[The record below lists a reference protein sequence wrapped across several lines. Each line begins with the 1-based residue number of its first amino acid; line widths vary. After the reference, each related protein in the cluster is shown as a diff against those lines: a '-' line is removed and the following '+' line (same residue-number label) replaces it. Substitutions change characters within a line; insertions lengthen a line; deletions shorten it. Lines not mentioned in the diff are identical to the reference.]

1 MRKIRASN
9 VEPLT
14 PFIFFSPFF
23 LPPAQ
28 NFNGAVFQGE
38 WEEVK
43 FLVLVVVVGLRGGG
57 GGSTQNAPSIH
68 APPIRLATPWRRGRA
83 TKRVLEAGGKRGT
96 QTVGVAGWSWSWSAG
111 RLGKMEGGGGEGLLP
126 QRGYFFS
133 RTVQMHRVH
142 GRGMIWSLAEFNK
155 TM

>member
-96 QTVGVAGWSWSWSAG
+96 QTVGVAGWSWSAA
-111 RLGKMEGGGGEGLLP
+111 RLGKMGGGGRDCCRSAGI
-126 QRGYFFS
+126 FFS
-133 RTVQMHRVH
+133 DGANAPSTRAWDDLVSSGV
-142 GRGMIWSLAEFNK
+142 
-155 TM
+155 